1 MIQIFSKIKLK
12 KKLLI
17 LFALI
22 CALSSMSGM
31 FAIIGMRTIDEEY
44 AEALVDYGFAQGEI
58 GKATVILSE
67 NRRYV
72 SDIVNKSE
80 PEAIQKSKEL
90 LMKNRKEYEKYEA
103 EIKETLVE
111 PEAQKIYEKMLAN
124 REEYQKMQDVFVEL
138 GEKATE
144 EEHEELQARMDEELE
159 PLYQKVRADYVELMN
174 YKVSEGKKVSAGL
187 SRHSWLT
194 VALCTVVA
202 FSALGL
208 SAFVAIT
215 LSRRLSARMKACVE
229 RLNQLA
235 EGDLESPIPEVHA
248 SDETAELAVAT
259 GNIVNQ
265 IQRVI
270 GDLSYGLKE
279 IGEGNFRVESRD
291 ARAYVGSFVEVRD
304 AIAKI
309 SEELSHTLSRINAAS
324 DQVALTS
331 HEVANGSQVLSQGS
345 AEQAGSVEELSATM
359 REMSEEIHTSTSN
372 AVNAKKSVDRA
383 GGEVESSNSQ
393 MQNMIAAM
401 DRISGKSNEIGQII
415 KTIDDIAF
423 QTNILAL
430 NAAIEAAR
438 AGEAGK
444 GFAVV
449 ADEVRNL
456 AQKSADAAKD
466 TESLI
471 QETVHAVEEGVSIA
485 DSTEE
490 AMRAVVTDVKIVA
503 DLVEKIS
510 DSSERQLQSVDEITK
525 AVGQISSVVQ
535 NVSGAS
541 EESAVVSEE
550 LSTQA
555 ETLKKMVGKFQ
566 LQEESA

>member
-44 AEALVDYGFAQGEI
+44 AEALVNYGFAQGEI

-90 LMKNRKEYEKYEA
+90 LMENRKEYEKYE
-103 EIKETLVE
+103 ERIKETLVE

-144 EEHEELQARMDEELE
+144 EDHEELQARMDEELE

-174 YKVSEGKKVSAGL
+174 YKVSEGRNVSAGL

-248 SDETAELAVAT
+248 SDETAELAAAT